1 MNACNICQATDTGVL
16 NAAALTAEQLDQL
29 NTASGIVLQH
39 VCAACIRRLST
50 SSAGQAGPVHEWDSK
65 GAACWAAAQ
74 DGQRRFIHL
83 GEKNKGDRVFRFRC
97 AAQGCAAWRR
107 VKEIGD
113 GKWHFIE
120 SGQHSCDPA
129 AHEKRQ
135 RVRLSPNV
143 QDDVLMEA
151 KRRKTLEPTLQH
163 RYRAYATTV
172 RAARQLSSSDLSAS
186 IFGPSYMH
194 SRAGSLFCRL
204 HQHTP
209 SDRPSSVAK
218 KGAIPNH
225 SHRHSCTEGQNHRR
239 TKAERDCCP

>member
-186 IFGPSYMH
+186 QVRYVIKYRGLQQ
-194 SRAGSLFCRL
+194 AGGITMEKLL
-204 HQHTP
+204 GLVQQHRFP
-209 SDRPSSVAK
+209 QV
-218 KGAIPNH
+218 
-225 SHRHSCTEGQNHRR
+225 
-239 TKAERDCCP
+239 